1 MSTIASSCVIFGSA
15 ADAIAIV
22 KDHNTNALNLGAA
35 RVGGIA
41 PTAAEVAVW
50 NNTVTAANTA
60 RQGHHHPQF
69 PRPPV
74 LL

>member
-1 MSTIASSCVIFGSA
+1 MSFIASSPVIFGSA
-15 ADAIAIV
+15 ADAIDIV
-22 KDHNTNALNLGAA
+22 KDNNTNALNLGAA

-50 NNTVTAANTA
+50 NNAVTAANTA
-60 RQGHHHPQF
+60 RQGYHHPQF

-74 LL
+74 LP